1 MVRQEVADTSTCLR
15 YWERFELKIS
25 LFSKPLHGMQVAI
38 TAQVVL
44 VAVRLFLG
52 GLRLVLEL

>member
-1 MVRQEVADTSTCLR
+1 MARQEVADTSTCLR
-15 YWERFELKIS
+15 YRERFELTIS
-25 LFSKPLHGMQVAI
+25 SFLKPLYGMQVAI

-52 GLRLVLEL
+52 GCTIGA